1 MKKIIVTAV
10 LSIVL
15 GLAGGWLMF
24 RPASQ
29 GSSSAERK
37 ILYYR
42 DPMNPQ
48 NTSPT
53 PKKASD
59 GMDFVPVYGEGESGS
74 GERKIAYYKDPMHP
88 WYTSDK
94 PGKAPDCG
102 MDLVPVYEGESN
114 QKGIKIDPVV
124 VQNIGVK
131 VEDVVKRKLSR
142 TIRTVGTVAYDER
155 RVYSVNSKIMGWVEK
170 LYVDYT
176 GKLIHKGEPLME
188 LYSPELVSTQEE
200 YLQALRYRKSMQQ
213 SSLEEARKGS
223 DNLIESAKRRL
234 QYWDIP
240 ESEIKELE
248 ERGTPSKTMTIYS
261 PVDGVVVEKMV
272 QKGQNI
278 MGGMELYKIADL
290 SRVWV
295 LAEVYQYELPWVK
308 VGGPVEI
315 ELSYLPGKTFKGTIT
330 YIYPYLSAE
339 TKTAKV
345 RVEVQNTQN
354 FELKPEMFA
363 TVKLSSPLSVY
374 DVAVPDEA
382 IIRSGE
388 RNIAVMA
395 LGGGYFDP
403 RDVKLGVSADGYV
416 QILDGIREGEKIVV
430 SSQFLIDSES
440 NLKAAI
446 SQMSGHAGMP
456 ARPDSASAAGGDLSK
471 SMEKGKTAS
480 PEPKGSK
487 MTKPMGSSG
496 HGETQGKAKE
506 GKKST
511 RPSGRKQDGMEDM
524 EMEAGRPAETTGGIR
539 GKSSREA
546 EASKKIDPVCGM
558 EAIVDDEHSFTYKG
572 TKYSFCST
580 EDLEKFKND
589 PEKYVSQSQQH

>member
-1 MKKIIVTAV
+1 MKKIVITAI

-15 GLAGGWLMF
+15 GLAGGWLIF
-24 RPASQ
+24 RPASH
-29 GSSSAERK
+29 GSSSTERK

-53 PKKASD
+53 AKKASD
-59 GMDFVPVYGEGESGS
+59 GMDFVPVYEEAGS
-74 GERKIAYYKDPMHP
+74 GTGEKKIAYYRDPMHP
-88 WYTSDK
+88 WFTSDK

-114 QKGIKIDPVV
+114 GKGIKIDPVV

-131 VEDVVKRKLSR
+131 VEDVVKRKLNK
-142 TIRTVGTVAYDER
+142 TIRTVGKVDYDER

-170 LYVDYT
+170 LYVDFT
-176 GKLIHKGEPLME
+176 GKLIHKGDPLME

-200 YLQALRYRKSMQQ
+200 YLQALRYRKKLEE

-223 DNLIESAKRRL
+223 DDLIQSAKRRL

-240 ESEIKELE
+240 ESEIKALE
-248 ERGTPSKTMTIYS
+248 ERGTPNKTMTIYS
-261 PVDGVVVEKMV
+261 PVDGVVIEKMV

-290 SRVWV
+290 SNVWV
-295 LAEVYQYELPWVK
+295 LADVYQYELPWVK
-308 VGGPVEI
+308 VGGQVEI
-315 ELSYLPGKTFKGTIT
+315 ELSYLTGKSFRGTIT
-330 YIYPYLSAE
+330 YIYPYLNME

-345 RVEVQNTQN
+345 RVEVPNTQS
-354 FELKPEMFA
+354 FELKPEMYA
-363 TVKLSSPLSVY
+363 TVKITSPNSVY
-374 DVAVPDEA
+374 AVAVPDEA

-403 RDVKLGVSADGYV
+403 REVKLGLTADGYV
-416 QILDGIREGEKIVV
+416 QILEGVREGEKIVV

-446 SQMSGHAGMP
+446 SQMAGHAGMDMSKP
-456 ARPDSASAAGGDLSK
+456 MEGEKAGGAEHEGHQMTDTTK
-471 SMEKGKTAS
+471 SGVHSGHDMNQQPVKKVKKAKGKQ
-480 PEPKGSK
+480 GSRE
-487 MTKPMGSSG
+487 MQDVPASG
-496 HGETQGKAKE
+496 HQGHE
-506 GKKST
+506 MQDKKTAVSL
-511 RPSGRKQDGMEDM
+511 KF
-524 EMEAGRPAETTGGIR
+524 
-539 GKSSREA
+539 
-546 EASKKIDPVCGM
+546 IDPVCGM
-558 EAIVDDEHSFTYKG
+558 EAQQKEELSYTHKG
-572 TKYSFCST
+572 KKYFFCST
-580 EDLEKFKND
+580 EDLEKFKKD
-589 PEKYVSQSQQH
+589 PEKYVGQSQ